1 MIFVEEIPEKGL
13 IIVSVLFSGYKGSY
27 QNDSRRY
34 LLKNLPDLIKEKYR
48 IELVPVQ
55 FSLIRSIERT
65 PDMSERQSIGRPRTV
80 GVEYRYRFENVNKEE
95 FKEIYRE
102 IRSYCNQRNIWLD
115 HNIMYADYVGEI
127 YE

>member
-1 MIFVEEIPEKGL
+1 MIFVEEIPERGL
-13 IIVSVLFSGYKGSY
+13 IIVSVLFSGYKGNY
-27 QNDSRRY
+27 PNDSRRY
-34 LLKNLPDLIKEKYR
+34 LLKNLPDLIKGKYG

-65 PDMSERQSIGRPRTV
+65 PDMSEKQSIGRPRTV

-95 FKEIYRE
+95 FKEVYKE
-102 IRSYCNQRNIWLD
+102 IRDYCNQRNIWLD
-115 HNIMYADYVGEI
+115 HNIMYADYLGEI